1 MYEELIVFQKKHRD
15 KAAMMLSESFH
26 SNPLFI
32 YLFPD
37 EKKRRKILK
46 NVYKGTVEI
55 VAAVSDVYVTSDKVE
70 GIFAVRRTDKA
81 ASYFVLCGAIIK
93 TVLRSLL
100 LIRDVPLIPF
110 IRKAQKLSSVTA
122 KMAIYKKQK
131 PHLVIDMVAVDPA
144 CRGQKFMSRM
154 IRAALKEADSKKTFC
169 VLETETLEN
178 VRIYEHFGFQL
189 SQKIEVIEGQLTV
202 YVLIYDPYDQTRHL
216 FNID

>member
-1 MYEELIVFQKKHRD
+1 MYEDLTVFQKRHRE
-15 KAAMMLSESFH
+15 KAAAMLAESFH
-26 SNPLFI
+26 TNPLFV

-37 EKKRRKILK
+37 EKKRRKVLG

-55 VAAVSDVYVTSDKVE
+55 VSSVSDVYVTSDKVE

-81 ASYFVLCGAIIK
+81 SYSPALYKAIIK
-93 TVLRSLL
+93 TGIRSIL

-110 IRKAQKLSSVTA
+110 FKKAKKLSVVSQ

-154 IRAALKEADSKKTFC
+154 IRAALKEADSKKTYC

-202 YVLIYDPYDQTRHL
+202 YVLIYDPFDQTSHL
-216 FNID
+216 LNIY

>member
-1 MYEELIVFQKKHRD
+1 M
-15 KAAMMLSESFH
+15 
-26 SNPLFI
+26 
-32 YLFPD
+32 
-37 EKKRRKILK
+37 
-46 NVYKGTVEI
+46 
-55 VAAVSDVYVTSDKVE
+55 AAVSDVYVTSDKVE

-154 IRAALKEADSKKTFC
+154 IRAALKEADSKKHSAF
-169 VLETETLEN
+169 L
-178 VRIYEHFGFQL
+178 RQ
-189 SQKIEVIEGQLTV
+189 
-202 YVLIYDPYDQTRHL
+202 RHL
-216 FNID
+216 KMSVFTNILAFSSHKR